1 MLLPGSGSLGWEEYA
16 LFRPAASSFRY
27 LFKMEWGE
35 LGEALMVLAKFVR
48 KIKKFDNMKTNL
60 YLFGGN

>member
-16 LFRPAASSFRY
+16 LFRPAASAFRY

-35 LGEALMVLAKFVR
+35 LRGALMVVAKLVR
-48 KIKKFDNMKTNL
+48 KIEKFDNMKKNL
-60 YLFGGN
+60 YLFRAN